1 MDLDSRAYSKLIN
14 ENNTYGG
21 SEEYI
26 RILDAILPLTKRR
39 DHETPEMWCS
49 RIRDPFRKI
58 LEENPRILS
67 KNGYIIMYGKLY
79 ENDKVHN
86 GYPTDYIYCSVCDS
100 LVFIP
105 GTGYNPRIYHDS
117 HLKRCISGNTISNDH
132 ARRKEILQ
140 SIDRREF
147 QIWQYKQYILQEEA
161 KINRLRLELFSQSTS
176 HSEKDKLASVSY
188 DHDANFIAS
197 YENYAQS
204 KATVAKN
211 TMPSAPDLNPF
222 RVSPARQEMVS
233 PTSYQS
239 SNCKSNTS
247 EIFIS
252 SRYAKQNNLL
262 PSINNLNQPALRLKD
277 GTKIT
282 FV

>member
-1 MDLDSRAYSKLIN
+1 MDLDSNAYYKLCSPDCDVRYN
-14 ENNTYGG
+14 E
-21 SEEYI
+21 I
-26 RILDAILPLTKRR
+26 IKAIHLLQHK
-39 DHETPEMWCS
+39 DDNETPEMWCS
-49 RIRDPFRKI
+49 RIRGPFRKI
-58 LEENPRILS
+58 LEENPEIFS
-67 KNGYIIMYGKLY
+67 KNGYIRMYAKFYEDGKGFHPSGNLT
-79 ENDKVHN
+79 N
-86 GYPTDYIYCSVCDS
+86 YIYCSVCDS

-105 GTGYNPRIYHDS
+105 ERLIGEFLYRDG
-117 HLKRCISGNTISNDH
+117 HLKRCIVSKANPIEH
-132 ARRKEILQ
+132 VRRKEILQ
-140 SIDRREF
+140 AIDRRKF

-161 KINRLRLELFSQSTS
+161 EMERLQLELSSQSTP

-188 DHDANFIAS
+188 DYDGRSTGYKAYLSA
-197 YENYAQS
+197 
-204 KATVAKN
+204 KATIVKN
-211 TMPSAPDLNPF
+211 TMPSAPNFEPANI
-222 RVSPARQEMVS
+222 SPARQEMVL

-262 PSINNLNQPALRLKD
+262 PSINNLNQPALRMKD

>member
-1 MDLDSRAYSKLIN
+1 
-14 ENNTYGG
+14 
-21 SEEYI
+21 
-26 RILDAILPLTKRR
+26 
-39 DHETPEMWCS
+39 
-49 RIRDPFRKI
+49 
-58 LEENPRILS
+58 
-67 KNGYIIMYGKLY
+67 MYGKLY
-79 ENDKVHN
+79 ENDKIHN

-140 SIDRREF
+140 SIDRKEF
-147 QIWQYKQYILQEEA
+147 QIWQYKQV
-161 KINRLRLELFSQSTS
+161 KINHLRLELFSQSTS

-211 TMPSAPDLNPF
+211 TMPSAPSFEPACI
-222 RVSPARQEMVS
+222 SPARQEVIS

-252 SRYAKQNNLL
+252 SRY
-262 PSINNLNQPALRLKD
+262 
-277 GTKIT
+277 
-282 FV
+282 